1 MALIDAH
8 YHIKRILYVINSSAN
23 MAKSFAPIPLLSKRA
38 AEQSVFPFPFEAIM
52 NTSKKLHEDPSPK
65 NAERPAGAKD
75 SHRDAQGRFIGGNP
89 GGPGNPF
96 ARQVAEMRR
105 ALLSCITYEEMRV
118 IGGQLVVKAK
128 MGDLAAIKLLFQYVI
143 GKPTD
148 SVNPDTL
155 DHQEMEQYQQGMTP
169 EQMQELMTGRRQ
181 EPGELVELVRTLLPV
196 FAEQFKNA
204 VAESLQGN
212 PPPDH
217 AVEDFDDEPDD
228 SELEEE
234 ELAEE
239 QSPPVALQRPER
251 RNGTESCPTT
261 NGKMSDDARQSV
273 PPPSPNGC
281 PKRHNSETPPVRE
294 TPNPFAPRSP
304 GD

>member
-1 MALIDAH
+1 
-8 YHIKRILYVINSSAN
+8 
-23 MAKSFAPIPLLSKRA
+23 
-38 AEQSVFPFPFEAIM
+38 M
-52 NTSKKLHEDPSPK
+52 NTSKKLHEDPSR
-65 NAERPAGAKD
+65 NTSERPAGAKD

-105 ALLSCITYEEMRV
+105 ALLSCVTYEEMRV

-155 DHQEMEQYQQGMTP
+155 DLQEMEQYQKGMTP

-181 EPGELVELVRTLLPV
+181 EPGELIELVRMLLPV
-196 FAEQFKNA
+196 FAEQFKNS
-204 VAESLQGN
+204 VADSLQGN
-212 PPPDH
+212 PPPDQV
-217 AVEDFDDEPDD
+217 AEDFDDEPEDL
-228 SELEEE
+228 ELEEE

-239 QSPPVALQRPER
+239 DSPAVSVQHQER
-251 RNGTESCPTT
+251 RDAAQARPTT
-261 NGKMSDDARQSV
+261 NGKMSDGARQSMT
-273 PPPSPNGC
+273 PPSPNGS
-281 PKRHNSETPPVRE
+281 PKKHKSESAKGRE
-294 TPNPFAPRSP
+294 TAIPEAARSP
-304 GD
+304 SD

>member
-1 MALIDAH
+1 
-8 YHIKRILYVINSSAN
+8 
-23 MAKSFAPIPLLSKRA
+23 
-38 AEQSVFPFPFEAIM
+38 M
-52 NTSKKLHEDPSPK
+52 NASKKLHEDPSPK

-96 ARQVAEMRR
+96 ARQVAEMRK
-105 ALLSCITYEEMRV
+105 ALLSCVTYEEMRI

-155 DHQEMEQYQQGMTP
+155 DLQEMEQYQQGMTP

-181 EPGELVELVRTLLPV
+181 EPGELVELVRMLLPV

-204 VAESLQGN
+204 VVDSLQGK
-212 PPPDH
+212 PPPDQV
-217 AVEDFDDEPDD
+217 AEDFDDEPDD

-234 ELAEE
+234 EFEE
-239 QSPPVALQRPER
+239 EERPPVALQRREQK
-251 RNGTESCPTT
+251 NGAESYPSN
-261 NGKMSDDARQSV
+261 NGKMSDGARQSATS
-273 PPPSPNGC
+273 PSPNGRR
-281 PKRHNSETPPVRE
+281 KKHHLETPPDRE
-294 TPNPFAPRSP
+294 TMNSGAACSP

>member
-1 MALIDAH
+1 M
-8 YHIKRILYVINSSAN
+8 S
-23 MAKSFAPIPLLSKRA
+23 
-38 AEQSVFPFPFEAIM
+38 
-52 NTSKKLHEDPSPK
+52 TSKKLHEDASSK
-65 NAERPAGAKD
+65 KAERPAGAKD

-96 ARQVAEMRR
+96 ARQVAEMRK
-105 ALLSCITYEEMRV
+105 ALLSCVTYEEMRI

-155 DHQEMEQYQQGMTP
+155 DLQEMEQYQQGMTP

-181 EPGELVELVRTLLPV
+181 EPGELVELVRMLLPV

-204 VAESLQGN
+204 VVDSLQGK

-217 AVEDFDDEPDD
+217 AVEDCDDDPDD

-234 ELAEE
+234 EFAEE
-239 QSPPVALQRPER
+239 EHAPVAMQRRER
-251 RNGTESCPTT
+251 REGAESCPAN
-261 NGKMSDDARQSV
+261 NGKMSDNPRQST
-273 PPPSPNGC
+273 PPPSPNGQQKR
-281 PKRHNSETPPVRE
+281 PKSETPPLRE
-294 TPNPFAPRSP
+294 TMNPTAAQSP
-304 GD
+304 GG

>member
-1 MALIDAH
+1 
-8 YHIKRILYVINSSAN
+8 
-23 MAKSFAPIPLLSKRA
+23 
-38 AEQSVFPFPFEAIM
+38 M
-52 NTSKKLHEDPSPK
+52 NTSKKLHEDASGNK
-65 NAERPAGAKD
+65 AERPAGAKD

-105 ALLSCITYEEMRV
+105 ALLSCVTYEEMRI

-155 DHQEMEQYQQGMTP
+155 DLQEMEQYQQGMTP

-181 EPGELVELVRTLLPV
+181 EPGELVELVRMLLPV

-204 VAESLQGN
+204 VADSLQGK
-212 PPPDH
+212 PPSDQV
-217 AVEDFDDEPDD
+217 AEDFDDEPED

-234 ELAEE
+234 EFAEE
-239 QSPPVALQRPER
+239 DSPPVPLQRPER
-251 RNGTESCPTT
+251 RDEAESNPTS
-261 NGKMSDDARQSV
+261 NGKMSDSARQSMT
-273 PPPSPNGC
+273 PPSPNGP
-281 PKRHNSETPPVRE
+281 PKKHKAESAKGRE
-294 TPNPFAPRSP
+294 TAIPGPGHAP